1 MLKRTSLRWAIIV
14 LALITLASCET
25 YTRVKDAVMDYVAGG
40 LSAPSLKKRIVVLP
54 FHTLL
59 PEGKRDFHVRAT
71 KLMTTLLKRSGHYVV
86 LPPSV
91 LTLPPVPA
99 GGINDWYAEK
109 IVLAGKK
116 AGVNVVLFGMVSDLA
131 VTSRLVG
138 LWGFREPAPF
148 LRLEIEVRAYNMAD
162 ETLVARYTRH
172 GEMEMT
178 DIERMLMQRGKLPLG
193 EGVDKMIF
201 RLCQRLSRDLQSG
214 LKRIPWTGFVIR
226 RQGKYVVL
234 AIGRDTGVSPG
245 TYFEVFRPGEPIKAA
260 TGRTYRIP
268 GPLIGRVRV
277 VSVSAHECLALPT
290 GGRTV
295 DDFPPGSTIQLD

>member
-1 MLKRTSLRWAIIV
+1 MFKRTTLRWAIII
-14 LALITLASCET
+14 LALMSLASCST
-25 YTRVKDAVMDYVAGG
+25 YTRIKDAVLDYVAGG
-40 LSAPSLKKRIVVLP
+40 LSAPSLKKRIVILP

-59 PEGKRDFHVRAT
+59 PEGKRNFHVRAT
-71 KLMTTLLKRSGHYVV
+71 KLLTTLLKRTGHFVV

-91 LTLPPVPA
+91 LTLPPVPT

-109 IVLAGKK
+109 IVLAGRK
-116 AGVNVVLFGMVSDLA
+116 AGVNVVIYGMVSDLA
-131 VTSRLVG
+131 VTSQLVG

-148 LRLEIEVRAYNMAD
+148 LRLEMEVRAYNMAD

-172 GEMEMT
+172 GELEMT

-201 RLCQRLSRDLQSG
+201 RLCKRLSRDLQSG
-214 LKRIPWTGFVIR
+214 LKRVPWTGFVTGR
-226 RQGKYVVL
+226 RGKYVVL
-234 AIGRDTGVSPG
+234 AIGRDTGVSRG
-245 TYFEVFRPGEPIKAA
+245 AGFEVFRPGEPIKTA

-277 VSVSAHECLALPT
+277 VTVQARQSLALPR